1 MGLRQWLART
11 ALKFNL
17 IARTP
22 KMEKSRRSIRLSK
35 EDAEQLWTAIE
46 NPPEPNE
53 GTIKHYKDYE
63 NIFGFSDKTK

>member
-22 KMEKSRRSIRLSK
+22 KIEKSSKSIRLTRES
-35 EDAEQLWTAIE
+35 AEQLWTDIE
-46 NPPEPNE
+46 NPPEPN
-53 GTIKHYKDYE
+53 KAAKNYE
-63 NIFGFSDKTK
+63 DIFGFSDKTK